1 MKLVDVLRLLTN
13 HLPDRWVDD
22 DDERLREAEQ
32 RVNALDATI
41 GAQQAQRARE
51 RDRRDR
57 REREGHR
64 AIR

>member
-1 MKLVDVLRLLTN
+1 MKLLDVLRLLVN
-13 HLPDRWVDD
+13 RLPDPWTE
-22 DDERLREAEQ
+22 DDERLRQAEQ

-51 RDRRDR
+51 RDRR
-57 REREGHR
+57 EMEGQR